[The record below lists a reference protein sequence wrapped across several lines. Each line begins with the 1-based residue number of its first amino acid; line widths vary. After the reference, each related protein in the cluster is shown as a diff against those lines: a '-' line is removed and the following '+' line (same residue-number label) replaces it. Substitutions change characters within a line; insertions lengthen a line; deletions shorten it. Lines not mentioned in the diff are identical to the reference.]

1 MKKYPNITRDTGEF
15 LSILVQATRASKI
28 LKIGTSNGYSTL
40 WLASVLLSCG
50 RIYTVEVNP
59 QKISEARLNF
69 EQAGVSAKITQL
81 AGDVSEVLEHLT
93 ERVDFIFL
101 DADRKAYLSL
111 AEPLFN
117 TLVSLVVYLFVI
129 MPFLIAMSWQ
139 ISPFG

>member
-1 MKKYPNITRDTGEF
+1 M
-15 LSILVQATRASKI
+15 
-28 LKIGTSNGYSTL
+28 
-40 WLASVLLSCG
+40 ASVLLSCG